1 MPEQSETSSEATTP
15 KSLTRWSAVRFVLV
29 FLVLTVFLLSA
40 GRYGVNTRGM
50 NWYLFQVARQ
60 TAFILNISGDD
71 GYVETPEAYEG
82 RAALMRAEM
91 VAWRRGEDA
100 PAVPAEATAAP
111 LSAYE
116 IWLHR
121 ALRHAHD
128 LRTEEKYF
136 RMTDDVQPIQNPSTD
151 DYLAYVRSLVERL
164 NASATRGE
172 GPMATY
178 VAAPG
183 VKETANAATKSL
195 TVFDNSASR
204 ESLPVGAMLA
214 ESVANLERARMT
226 QRNFLDERIRRTTA
240 QIQEKLGPQV
250 TFMAR
255 KQENPPLQFTFSLVP
270 DCGALPSMSIFIAA
284 LIAFPAAMRK
294 RALGLL
300 IGVPILYV
308 INLARLSCL
317 AAIGAYWKQNPE
329 VFEFAHQYVWQ
340 AIYVLIVVGVWL
352 LWVELI
358 VKPGTAWRTNP
369 NSAV

>member
-1 MPEQSETSSEATTP
+1 MSNLTDTSP
-15 KSLTRWSAVRFVLV
+15 KSTTGKNLTRWSAVRFVLV
-29 FLVLTVFLLSA
+29 FLLLTVFLLSA
-40 GRYGVNTRGM
+40 GRYAVNTQAM

-60 TAFILNISGDD
+60 TAFILKLIGDE

-82 RAALMRAEM
+82 RATMMRAEM
-91 VAWRRGEDA
+91 DAWQRGEDA
-100 PAVPAEATAAP
+100 PAVRSDTNASP
-111 LSAYE
+111 LTAYE

-121 ALRHAHD
+121 ALRHAND
-128 LRTEEKYF
+128 FRTEKKHF
-136 RMTDDVQPIQNPSTD
+136 GMTDEIPPVQNPSTD
-151 DYLAYVRSLVERL
+151 DYLAHVRSMIDRL

-183 VKETANAATKSL
+183 VKEVAVEAQNSLAVLDKNAAK
-195 TVFDNSASR
+195 D
-204 ESLPVGAMLA
+204 SLPVGPMLA
-214 ESVANLERARMT
+214 ETVSNLERARIA
-226 QRNFLDERIRRTTA
+226 QRDFLDERIRKVTA

-250 TFMAR
+250 TFVAR
-255 KQENPPLQFTFSLVP
+255 KTENPPLQFTFSLVP

-284 LIAFPAAMRK
+284 LIAFPAPMRK

-300 IGVPILYV
+300 IGLPILYI
-308 INLARLSCL
+308 INLARLTCL

-358 VKPGTAWRTNP
+358 VKPGKTWRTNP
-369 NSAV
+369 SSAA

>member
-1 MPEQSETSSEATTP
+1 MPDQPDTSPQSPPEKPLS
-15 KSLTRWSAVRFVLV
+15 RWSAVRFVVV

-40 GRYGVNTRGM
+40 GRYAVNTDAM

-60 TAFILNISGDD
+60 TAFVLKLIGDE
-71 GYVETPEAYEG
+71 GYVETPDAYEG
-82 RAALMRAEM
+82 RAAVMRAEM
-91 VAWRRGEDA
+91 DAWRRGEDA
-100 PAVPAEATAAP
+100 PAVPSDTKATP
-111 LSAYE
+111 LTAYE

-121 ALRHAHD
+121 ALRHAND
-128 LRTEEKYF
+128 LGTETKYF
-136 RMTDDVQPIQNPSTD
+136 RKTDEIPPIQNPSTD
-151 DYLAYVRSLVERL
+151 DYLAHVRSLIERL

-183 VKETANAATKSL
+183 VKEVAEEAKKSL
-195 TVFDNSASR
+195 AVLDNSAAKD
-204 ESLPVGAMLA
+204 SLPVGPMLA
-214 ESVANLERARMT
+214 ETVSNLEHARVA
-226 QRNFLDERIRRTTA
+226 QRDFLDERIRKVTA

-250 TFMAR
+250 TFVAR

-284 LIAFPAAMRK
+284 LIAFPAPMRK

-308 INLARLSCL
+308 INLARLTCL

-358 VKPGTAWRTNP
+358 VKPGKTWRTNP
-369 NSAV
+369 SSAA

>member
-1 MPEQSETSSEATTP
+1 MPDQPDTLP
-15 KSLTRWSAVRFVLV
+15 KVSAEKPLTRWSAVRFVVV

-40 GRYGVNTRGM
+40 GRYAVNTTAM

-60 TAFILNISGDD
+60 TAFILKLAGDE
-71 GYVETPEAYEG
+71 GYVETPDAYEG
-82 RAALMRAEM
+82 RAAIMRAEM
-91 VAWRRGEDA
+91 EAWRRGEDA
-100 PAVPAEATAAP
+100 PAVPSETTAPP
-111 LSAYE
+111 LTAYE

-121 ALRHAHD
+121 ALRHAND
-128 LRTEEKYF
+128 LRNETKYF
-136 RMTDDVQPIQNPSTD
+136 RMTEDIPPIQNPSTD
-151 DYLAYVRSLVERL
+151 DYLAYVRSLIDRL
-164 NASATRGE
+164 NASSTRGE

-183 VKETANAATKSL
+183 VKEVAEEAQKTLRVLENNAAK
-195 TVFDNSASR
+195 D
-204 ESLPVGAMLA
+204 SLPVGPMLA
-214 ESVANLERARMT
+214 ESVANLERARLM
-226 QRNFLDERIRRTTA
+226 QRDFLDERIRKVTA

-250 TFMAR
+250 TFVAR
-255 KQENPPLQFTFSLVP
+255 KQENPPRQFTFSLVP

-284 LIAFPAAMRK
+284 LIAFPASIRK
-294 RALGLL
+294 RLLGLL

-308 INLARLSCL
+308 INLARLICL

-358 VKPGTAWRTNP
+358 VKPGNTWRTNP
-369 NSAV
+369 SSAA

>member
-1 MPEQSETSSEATTP
+1 MPDHSDTP
-15 KSLTRWSAVRFVLV
+15 PANTAPKPLTRWSAVRFVLV
-29 FLVLTVFLLSA
+29 FLVLTVLLLSG
-40 GRYGVNTRGM
+40 GRYAVNTSAM

-60 TAFILNISGDD
+60 TAFILNLMGDD
-71 GYVETPEAYEG
+71 GYVETPAAYEG
-82 RAALMRAEM
+82 RAAIMRAEM
-91 VAWRRGEDA
+91 DAWRRGEDA
-100 PAVPAEATAAP
+100 PSIPADATAPP
-111 LSAYE
+111 LTAYE

-136 RMTDDVQPIQNPSTD
+136 RLTDDIPPIQNPSTD
-151 DYLAYVRSLVERL
+151 DYLAYVHSLVKHL
-164 NASATRGE
+164 YASATRGE

-178 VAAPG
+178 VAAQG
-183 VKETANAATKSL
+183 VKEVADAAKESL
-195 TVFDNSASR
+195 AVFDNSASR
-204 ESLPVGAMLA
+204 ESLPVGPMLA
-214 ESVANLERARMT
+214 ESVANLERARLA
-226 QRNFLDERIRRTTA
+226 QRDFLDERIRKVTA

-250 TFMAR
+250 TFIAR
-255 KQENPPLQFTFSLVP
+255 KQANPPLQFTFSLVP

-284 LIAFPAAMRK
+284 LIAFPASMRK

-300 IGVPILYV
+300 IGVPILYI
-308 INLARLSCL
+308 INLARLTCL
-317 AAIGAYWKQNPE
+317 AAIGAYWKQTPE

-369 NSAV
+369 SSAA